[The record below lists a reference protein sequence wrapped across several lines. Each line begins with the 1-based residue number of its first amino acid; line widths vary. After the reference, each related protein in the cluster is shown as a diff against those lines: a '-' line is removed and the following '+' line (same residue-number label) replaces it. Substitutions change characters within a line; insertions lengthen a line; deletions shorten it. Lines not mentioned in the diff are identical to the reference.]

1 MGCGGLTEI
10 SISPA
15 AGRGFAEAD
24 GAAAAV
30 VVVVVDAGVPEV
42 PIVSYTFAL
51 AVSNVKFVPSA
62 LYVTLYA
69 VIVLDS
75 SATRK

>member
-1 MGCGGLTEI
+1 MGLTEI

-24 GAAAAV
+24 ADGAA
-30 VVVVVDAGVPEV
+30 VVVDAGVPEV